1 MSNKNYK
8 RNGWNE
14 GGCSGRLVMEIIVK
28 YLGGGF
34 LITIVI
40 TWVIM
45 IWLLNRVKD
54 MQETLDDIYKN
65 QSKLNYIYKTLR
77 EVRQRKIKDREG

>member
-1 MSNKNYK
+1 
-8 RNGWNE
+8 
-14 GGCSGRLVMEIIVK
+14 
-28 YLGGGF
+28 
-34 LITIVI
+34 
-40 TWVIM
+40 M

>member
-1 MSNKNYK
+1 
-8 RNGWNE
+8 
-14 GGCSGRLVMEIIVK
+14 MEIIVK

-45 IWLLNRVKD
+45 ICLLNRVKD
-54 MQETLDDIYKN
+54 MQETLDVIYKN
-65 QSKLNYIYKTLR
+65 QGKINYIYKTLKEFRQKR
-77 EVRQRKIKDREG
+77 EKSRED

>member
-1 MSNKNYK
+1 
-8 RNGWNE
+8 
-14 GGCSGRLVMEIIVK
+14 MELILK

-34 LITIVI
+34 FITIII
-40 TWVIM
+40 TWGIM
-45 IWLLNRVKD
+45 LWLLNRIKD

-77 EVRQRKIKDREG
+77 SVRDRKERHREE

>member
-1 MSNKNYK
+1 
-8 RNGWNE
+8 
-14 GGCSGRLVMEIIVK
+14 MEIIVK